1 MWLSVKH
8 LNYKDFLDISN
19 IYSVC
24 CVFAVSRACSLGTP
38 LVLIVPA
45 VDLICNGNMKGACD
59 SCLGDSNST
68 SGEENAVYTDDHLI

>member
-24 CVFAVSRACSLGTP
+24 CVFAVSRACSLDTP
-38 LVLIVPA
+38 VVLIVPA
-45 VDLICNGNMKGACD
+45 FDLICSGNQKGAYNFYLRD
-59 SCLGDSNST
+59 FNLT
-68 SGEENAVYTDDHLI
+68 SGEENAVYAGDHLI